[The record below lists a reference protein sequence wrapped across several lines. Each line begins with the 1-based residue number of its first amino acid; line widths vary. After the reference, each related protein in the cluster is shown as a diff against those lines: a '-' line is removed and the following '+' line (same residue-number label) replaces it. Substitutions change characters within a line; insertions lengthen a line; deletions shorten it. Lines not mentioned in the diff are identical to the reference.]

1 MMVRLVSNSDD
12 RAVVIRDH
20 ILPLLRQHGAVQ
32 MQRDTVRLTELR
44 IGVWAF
50 RHWTPFNELGGDE
63 ASSPGY
69 RHAVE
74 RQRARRALPYGLD
87 VWHGAELAKVMR
99 ILWAQD
105 GTIEVANFV
114 RGPWEEEVLVLR

>member
-1 MMVRLVSNSDD
+1 MIVRLVSNSDD

-44 IGVWAF
+44 IGAWAF

-105 GTIEVANFV
+105 GTIEVASFV